1 MNETNENEIYIPEYN
16 PNKYKKAIKVVKIIS
31 IIFLCI
37 MFVGIALLM
46 MKFFLDKNA
55 FIVNVNDVPQKDWSF
70 FLIILGMIVSV
81 FGLGSLFTWVLY
93 MRLKQANAVFAEK
106 DEQKRLE
113 GHLTFDK
120 QAKTAAKI
128 AGSYAASQ
136 LAKDIKDLT
145 NKNNSI

>member
-16 PNKYKKAIKVVKIIS
+16 PNKYKNAIKVVKIIS
-31 IIFLCI
+31 TILLCI

-55 FIVNVNDVPQKDWSF
+55 FIVNVNGVPQKDWSW
-70 FLIILGMIVSV
+70 FLIILGIIVSI

-113 GHLTFDK
+113 GHLKFDK

-128 AGSYAASQ
+128 HATIAATQ
-136 LAKDIKDLT
+136 VGQHTKKD
-145 NKNNSI
+145 